1 MNAVRNCRRHG
12 KPAGFGDGIF
22 RRIGNAMIDFIHYVR
37 PARPKPKPAIM
48 VQADQAIAKV
58 IADNFVPPF
67 VVIRYMFLAYPVYTH
82 TH

>member
-1 MNAVRNCRRHG
+1 
-12 KPAGFGDGIF
+12 
-22 RRIGNAMIDFIHYVR
+22 MIDFIHYVR